1 MRPSVFGRP
10 TDRPPRQEDWG
21 AGATMSFIAHA
32 VLVVALVWG
41 VHWHSDPTPVGTSA
55 ELWAAVP
62 QIAAPQPTAPVE
74 PPPPP
79 EPKPTPV
86 EPPPPPTVQAP
97 KPPDI
102 VTEQEKQKKAREEQ
116 EKKDAAEKAAAQKA
130 AEDKAKADAEKQK
143 QQDAQ
148 RMAKLRQDQL
158 ARINSQ
164 LGGGPPDST
173 GNAAK
178 NAGPSANYLGRIAAI
193 LKRNLTQIDPVPG
206 NPAVEVEIRTAPDG
220 TILSWRVTKVSG
232 SQAWDDSVLRAI
244 EKTGR
249 LPVDTDG
256 KAPAVIPLRW
266 RQSDTQ

>member
-1 MRPSVFGRP
+1 
-10 TDRPPRQEDWG
+10 
-21 AGATMSFIAHA
+21 
-32 VLVVALVWG
+32 
-41 VHWHSDPTPVGTSA
+41 VHWHSDPTPVGSSA

-74 PPPPP
+74 PPPPPP

-116 EKKDAAEKAAAQKA
+116 EKKDAAEKAQKA
-130 AEDKAKADAEKQK
+130 AEEKAAQDKAKADAEKQK

-148 RMAKLRQDQL
+148 RLAKLRQDQL

-173 GNAAK
+173 GTAAR
-178 NAGPSANYLGRIAAI
+178 NAGPSANYLGRVVAR
-193 LKRNLTQIDPVPG
+193 LKPNLVLTDSIPG
-206 NPAVEVEIRTAPDG
+206 NPAVEVDIRCAPDG
-220 TILSWRVTKVSG
+220 TIISRRVTKSSG
-232 SQAWDDSVLRAI
+232 SQAWDDAVLRAI
-244 EKTGR
+244 DRTGT
-249 LPVDTDG
+249 LPRDTDG
-256 KAPAVIPLRW
+256 KTPPLIPITW
-266 RQSDTQ
+266 RPQDAQ